1 MKYTFHST
9 DPDNF
14 NEIYCPISY
23 QGVCRRVRWWVN
35 ELTSN
40 HNIVIL
46 DTDDYITFDAP
57 GDSHLTNNDDE
68 EDEENFDSGVITWNP
83 SKQYT
88 SSSSIKTDFNNAD
101 ATDITLEVTNSGCYR
116 FKGTSDFSITD
127 MSYNLWS
134 A

>member
-14 NEIYCPISY
+14 NEIYCPIVY
-23 QGVCRRVRWWVN
+23 QGVCRRVKWWVN

-57 GDSHLTNNDDE
+57 YDSNLDE
-68 EDEENFDSGVITWNP
+68 DSEDTTITWNP
-83 SKQYT
+83 SKQYVST
-88 SSSSIKTDFNNAD
+88 SNSIPRLKSSQ
-101 ATDITLEVTNSGCYR
+101 
-116 FKGTSDFSITD
+116 
-127 MSYNLWS
+127 
-134 A
+134 